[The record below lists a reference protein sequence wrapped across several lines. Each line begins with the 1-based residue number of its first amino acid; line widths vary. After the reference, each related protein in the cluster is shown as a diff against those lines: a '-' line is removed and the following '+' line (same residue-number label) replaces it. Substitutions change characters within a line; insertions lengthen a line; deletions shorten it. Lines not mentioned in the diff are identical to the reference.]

1 MGLNSSPK
9 MKTLTHRTLWSR
21 GFGLSQSSFGES
33 CSPPRSRSP
42 FQDSSTSLLSIG
54 RSAARILEVG
64 TLGNHLVATV
74 ERRPNDGTGSNG
86 ERSGQ
91 GGARAPTPPQPSTR
105 SFARSSVGSGV
116 QRASFVLSRCTPHD
130 PTVKLLGSG
139 VGGWVGVSA
148 RATPT
153 ASRFTPSTTRR
164 QVVTRL
170 LMVNRRQGGSVG
182 GGARAPNPLTS
193 MSLRK
198 LWSGEC
204 VESGE
209 RARATTPPPPPHR

>member
-1 MGLNSSPK
+1 VGLNSSPK

-91 GGARAPTPPQPSTR
+91 GGI
-105 SFARSSVGSGV
+105 
-116 QRASFVLSRCTPHD
+116 
-130 PTVKLLGSG
+130 
-139 VGGWVGVSA
+139 
-148 RATPT
+148 
-153 ASRFTPSTTRR
+153 
-164 QVVTRL
+164 
-170 LMVNRRQGGSVG
+170 
-182 GGARAPNPLTS
+182 
-193 MSLRK
+193 LRK
-198 LWSGEC
+198 QEISRPSIRIKLWNQVQQGWFHFLFNSKVWCYFLFLILFSHFSPRTDSLPFGH
-204 VESGE
+204 
-209 RARATTPPPPPHR
+209 A